1 MAIVPDPNL
10 IAQVQ
15 TIQLNLIN
23 IYRSLQ
29 QQSPVASNNMNSI
42 STAYI
47 SIDTMLSSM
56 VVNGTT

>member
-29 QQSPVASNNMNSI
+29 QQSPIASNNMNSI
-42 STAYI
+42 SSAYI
-47 SIDTMLSSM
+47 SIAAMLSSM
-56 VVNGTT
+56 VVDGTS